1 MLAGRWDWVDGADFE
16 PQVFSFDESNSGVK
30 VQAFTADSLECEFY
44 NYFWD
49 DNILEIIVTETNRY
63 VYFMRGGKV
72 LLPQSREHQWY
83 DVTVPEMKFF
93 LALVML
99 MGVVKKNN
107 YRDYWSTDPVNQTPI
122 FSKVMSVNRF
132 SNILRALHFTDNLK
146 AYANNTTEKMN
157 KIRIVFDHLRGKF
170 KDAFYPYK
178 NVNID
183 ESLMLWRG
191 NISFH
196 QYIPSKLHRF
206 GLKLFAL
213 CDCKTGFVQDIV
225 LYTGAGT
232 DVTDDK
238 SLGLSGAVVMTL
250 MEPYLD
256 KNHVLYVD
264 NWYTGPALFEPLSSR
279 ETGGCGTVTKR
290 RKHMPC
296 FSPLPNKG
304 DCAYKKAKNTLAVLW
319 KDKREVTLLTTIHH
333 PQMVLSHNT
342 DRSTRQR
349 IMKPECVL
357 DYNTNMRLVDKAD
370 AMISSIECGRKTLKW
385 YKKLFFHLNDVT
397 MLNAHILFKQKTS
410 KNPTLQEYVT
420 EVVHQLLEGNAME
433 RSTPGRHVADN
444 PVRLTGRHFPRTM

>member
-1 MLAGRWDWVDGADFE
+1 
-16 PQVFSFDESNSGVK
+16 
-30 VQAFTADSLECEFY
+30 
-44 NYFWD
+44 
-49 DNILEIIVTETNRY
+49 
-63 VYFMRGGKV
+63 
-72 LLPQSREHQWY
+72 
-83 DVTVPEMKFF
+83 
-93 LALVML
+93 
-99 MGVVKKNN
+99 
-107 YRDYWSTDPVNQTPI
+107 
-122 FSKVMSVNRF
+122 MSVNRF

-264 NWYTGPALFEPLSSR
+264 NWYTGPALFEALSSR

-296 FSPLPNKG
+296 FPPLPNKG

-410 KNPTLQEYVT
+410 KNPTLQKYVT
-420 EVVHQLLEGNAME
+420 EVVRQLLEGNAME

-444 PVRLTGRHFPRTM
+444 PVRLTGHHFPCTMQPRPDMKKKKVQKACRVCSHTTRRERKRSDTRYYCHECDVALCIEPCFEEYHTMLHF